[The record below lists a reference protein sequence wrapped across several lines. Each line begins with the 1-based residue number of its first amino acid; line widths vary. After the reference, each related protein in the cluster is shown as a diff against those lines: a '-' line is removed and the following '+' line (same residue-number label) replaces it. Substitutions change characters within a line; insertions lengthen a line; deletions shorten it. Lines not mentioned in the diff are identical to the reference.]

1 MKGENKMITLQTANE
16 ALKTVYLGVLEN
28 TLNSYTDCIMRRIG
42 HTTSNVYGNEIIVP
56 TYINGK
62 TYTLKSKLANI
73 YGKIEI
79 TDKAIRCSQN
89 SAGAFV
95 NLLNDEM
102 EQLMSTT
109 KWHLINAFYGDD
121 KPNEYLTE
129 QEKKDYKPLVFNGLK
144 YLFDDNEEFLYGVK
158 RDEIKPITKRIDKFT
173 ESNLQAIIDDC
184 NDEIDFII
192 CSPKT
197 KRDYVEILSKHHR
210 TVEIIEQGNEFKCV
224 KFGADIPIAT
234 NKNISDNEI
243 YLINTKDFK
252 LYQLCEWQWIEGEDG
267 SILRQVSGR
276 PVYSAQLVK
285 YGNYICKQ
293 PQKQIKVIIGEKK

>member
-1 MKGENKMITLQTANE
+1 MKGEKKMITLQTANE
-16 ALKTVYLGVLEN
+16 ALKNVYLGVIEN
-28 TLNSYTDCIMRRIG
+28 TLNDYTDCVMRRIG
-42 HTTSNVYGNEIIVP
+42 QTTNNVYGNEIIVP

-62 TYTLKSKLANI
+62 NYLLRSNLANI
-73 YGKIEI
+73 YGRLEL

-102 EQLMSTT
+102 EQLMSST
-109 KWHLINAFYGDD
+109 KHHLVNAFYGDD
-121 KPNEYLTE
+121 KPHEYLTE
-129 QEKKDYKPLVFNGLK
+129 EEKNNYKPLVFNGLK

-158 RDEIKPITKRIDKFT
+158 RDEIKPMTKRIDKFT
-173 ESNLQAIIDDC
+173 ERNLQAIIDEY

-192 CSPKT
+192 CSPKI
-197 KRDYVEILSKHHR
+197 KRDYIEILSKHHR
-210 TVEIIEQGNEFKCV
+210 TVEIIEQGRDFKCV
-224 KFGADIPIAT
+224 KFGADISIAT
-234 NKNISDNEI
+234 NKNIPDNVI

-252 LYQLCEWQWIEGEDG
+252 LHQLCDWKWIEGEDG
-267 SILRQVSGR
+267 SILRQVPGK

>member
-16 ALKTVYLGVLEN
+16 ALKNVYLGVISN
-28 TLNSYTDCIMRRIG
+28 TLDGYTDCVMKRIG
-42 HTTSNVYGNEIIVP
+42 HTTNNVYGNEIIVP

-62 TYTLKSKLANI
+62 NYSLRSKLANI
-73 YGKIEI
+73 YGRIKI

-102 EQLMSTT
+102 EQLISST
-109 KWHLINAFYGDD
+109 KHHLVNAFYGDD
-121 KPNEYLTE
+121 KPHEYLTE
-129 QEKKDYKPLVFNGLK
+129 EEKTNYEPLVFNGLK

-158 RDEIKPITKRIDKFT
+158 RDEIKPMTKHMDKFT
-173 ESNLQAIIDDC
+173 ERNLQSIIDDY

-197 KRDYVEILSKHHR
+197 KREYQEYLNKHR
-210 TVEIIEQGNEFKCV
+210 QVIDFAEFEGGFKCI
-224 KFGADIPIAT
+224 KFTGVIPIVT
-234 NKNISDNEI
+234 NRNIPDNEI

-252 LYQLCEWQWIEGEDG
+252 LYQLCEWKWIEGEDG
-267 SILRQVSGR
+267 SILRQVPGK
-276 PVYSAQLVK
+276 PVYTAQLVK

-293 PQKQIKVIIGEKK
+293 PQNQIKVIIGEKK